1 MPWSDPVESF
11 PQRHTQITVGGRE
24 VSERPHRGEL
34 DVVTDRPGESVP
46 GPLMAVGADPS
57 RWKDEAPPTLVCE
70 TNQLTGNA
78 EPDADAYL
86 GHAWDLPLPV
96 PCHMIR
102 GGNDYRFGRPVRP
115 DDVITTTWEL
125 VDAVERIGTGGRPLL
140 LVTARATYTADDGE
154 WLATNTETLIYRP
167 SESK

>member
-1 MPWSDPVESF
+1 MTLLLTDAI
-11 PQRHTQITVGGRE
+11 RAMIGRTLNYRAPE
-24 VSERPHRGEL
+24 EL
-34 DVVTDRPGESVP
+34 GRASIRYFA
-46 GPLMAVGADPS
+46 LAVGADPS

-86 GHAWDLPLPV
+86 GQAWDLPLPV

>member
-1 MPWSDPVESF
+1 MTLLLTDAI
-11 PQRHTQITVGGRE
+11 RAMIGRTFSYRAPE
-24 VSERPHRGEL
+24 EL
-34 DVVTDRPGESVP
+34 GRASIRYFA
-46 GPLMAVGADPS
+46 LAVGADPS

>member
-1 MPWSDPVESF
+1 MTLLLTDAI
-11 PQRHTQITVGGRE
+11 RAMIGRTLSYRAPE
-24 VSERPHRGEL
+24 EL
-34 DVVTDRPGESVP
+34 GRASIRYFA
-46 GPLMAVGADPS
+46 LAVGADPS

-86 GHAWDLPLPV
+86 GHAWDLSLPV

>member
-1 MPWSDPVESF
+1 MTLLLTDAI
-11 PQRHTQITVGGRE
+11 RAMIGRTLSYRAPE
-24 VSERPHRGEL
+24 EL
-34 DVVTDRPGESVP
+34 GRASIRYFA
-46 GPLMAVGADPS
+46 LAVGADPS

>member
-1 MPWSDPVESF
+1 MTLLLTDAI
-11 PQRHTQITVGGRE
+11 RAMIGRTLNYRAPE
-24 VSERPHRGEL
+24 EL
-34 DVVTDRPGESVP
+34 GRASIRYFA
-46 GPLMAVGADPS
+46 LAVGADPS